1 MTIITRCCSGSLL
14 MLGAMAGLVAL
25 PAGAS
30 ERYFTYIDETGKIRN
45 LFLDDDFKEQQDEVR
60 HRISLSSYIDP
71 YDNPSSIAYQNFS
84 SSSEKKRRYF
94 TWVDADGTVQS
105 SFYSD
110 QSDIKPRD
118 QYVLGSG
125 ERASSYVDADVLEG
139 RGFVRGENGQPYY
152 TWTDAEGRIQNT
164 AITTEQ
170 RAQAFKRPRL
180 PGIGSRNHD
189 FTDGNELLLKAMPA
203 PVSQNIALSPELAGI
218 LDANREQRR
227 QPQRARDAELA
238 QAFSDG
244 CCIQMDV
251 RNFEKP
257 GLDQAKYDEFNR
269 FTPLFDFPTGLSYY
283 SGYVIP
289 DDKPSSAVRVR
300 SFSNQDVMYP
310 SLLFLDAAR
319 RPTRLVT
326 DAIYRLNPET
336 WHSYAYI
343 EGIVALK
350 PWLGERY
357 VVVMTTEEALEQQTL
372 DNKPF
377 ARPLD
382 MKSVAVEEGMV
393 VREHASTGSFE
404 VTFLK

>member
-1 MTIITRCCSGSLL
+1 MRIITRCCSGSVFVLSV
-14 MLGAMAGLVAL
+14 MAGLAVL
-25 PAGAS
+25 PANGA
-30 ERYFTYIDETGKIRN
+30 ERYFTYIDETGKVRN
-45 LFLDDDFKEQQDEVR
+45 LFLDEEFKEQQNEVR

-71 YDNPSSIAYQNFS
+71 YDNPTSIAYQNFTP
-84 SSSEKKRRYF
+84 SSEKKRRYF

-125 ERASSYVDADVLEG
+125 ERASSYVDADALEG
-139 RGFVRGENGQPYY
+139 RGFVRSENGQPYY

-170 RAQAFKRPRL
+170 RAQAFKRPKL
-180 PGIGSRNHD
+180 PGIGSRSHD
-189 FTDGNELLLKAMPA
+189 FTDGNELLLKELPA
-203 PVSQNIALSPELAGI
+203 PVSKNIALSPELAGI
-218 LDANREQRR
+218 LDADREQRR
-227 QPQRARDAELA
+227 RPQRARDAELA
-238 QAFSDG
+238 KAFSDG

-251 RNFEKP
+251 RNFEKL
-257 GLDQAKYDEFNR
+257 GVDQAKYDEFNR
-269 FTPLFDFPTGLSYY
+269 FTPLFDFPTGMSYY

-289 DDKPSSAVRVR
+289 DDKPSSAIRVR

-310 SLLFLDAAR
+310 SLLFLDSAR

-343 EGIVALK
+343 EGIVAIN
-350 PWLGERY
+350 PRLGERY
-357 VVVMTTEEALEQQTL
+357 VVVMTTEEALHQQTL

-382 MKSVAVEEGMV
+382 MAPVVAEEGMV
-393 VREHASTGSFE
+393 IRQHASTGSFE